1 MKPLK
6 MGYFQGP
13 TVYLPEGNINGYYM
27 VNDLESYG
35 LSMIIWLVVEPTPLK
50 NMKVSWDDDITNING
65 KIIQMVQTTNQANV
79 FELSQ
84 EKLDE
89 LCHSFQHAN
98 MMGFLH
104 IFPQTCSGNF
114 LFSC

>member
-1 MKPLK
+1 
-6 MGYFQGP
+6 
-13 TVYLPEGNINGYYM
+13 
-27 VNDLESYG
+27 
-35 LSMIIWLVVEPTPLK
+35 
-50 NMKVSWDDDITNING
+50 
-65 KIIQMVQTTNQANV
+65 MVQPTTQANV

-114 LFSC
+114 LFSCLVSKAKPEGT